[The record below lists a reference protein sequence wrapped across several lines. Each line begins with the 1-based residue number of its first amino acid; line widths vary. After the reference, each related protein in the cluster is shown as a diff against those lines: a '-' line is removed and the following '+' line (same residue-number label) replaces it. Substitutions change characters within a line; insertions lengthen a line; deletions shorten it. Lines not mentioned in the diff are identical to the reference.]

1 MPRKGEHVRGVLQ
14 TRQGVRRRGI
24 AALARPAPRTGRPAP
39 SRGAEPARPI
49 GYNRAITPSASGP
62 GCALWRILIL
72 PPILPTPALPM
83 KPEKNPASPAAEAP
97 VVSNFIR
104 SIIDE
109 DNRNGKWGGRVE
121 TRFPP
126 EPNGYLHYGHAKS
139 ICLNFGLAEA
149 YGGVCHM
156 RFDDTNPEKEEQEY
170 VDAILEAV
178 HWLGFEW
185 GEHLYFASDYFD
197 RMHDCAISLI
207 QAGKAYVDS
216 QSAEEMRANRGT
228 LTEAGKDSPYR
239 NRSVAENL
247 DLFARMR
254 AGEFAEGTHILRA
267 RIDMASPNINL
278 RDPAI
283 YRIRHATH
291 HRTGDAWCIYPMY
304 TFAHPIE
311 DAIENITHSV
321 CTLEFEDQRPFYDWL
336 LDALATEGRFPRP
349 LPQQIEFA
357 RLNLT
362 YVVLSKRKLIQLVN
376 EGHVD
381 GWDDPRLPTLVGA
394 RRRGFTATGFRR
406 FAERIGVSKAD
417 SWIDMS
423 VLEECMRDDLNEA
436 AERRVAVLDPLKL
449 VLTNY
454 AEGESELCQ
463 APNHPLKPEL
473 GKRDMPFSRELWI
486 EREDFMEE
494 PVKGFHRLYPG
505 NMVRLRYGFVVRCT
519 GCEKDADGTITA
531 VLAEYMPDSK
541 SGTPG
546 ADNYKVKGNLHWV
559 SVAHGYEAEVRIY
572 DRLFAHPH
580 PGQRREGDA
589 PDFERDFLTDINPDS
604 KRIITAYL
612 EPALKDARP
621 EEHFQFERHGYFVAD
636 RVDSQPGAPVF
647 NRTVTL
653 KDSWA
658 KGGK

>member
-1 MPRKGEHVRGVLQ
+1 MESATHPQELKPDS
-14 TRQGVRRRGI
+14 TRWAGAAERTRR
-24 AALARPAPRTGRPAP
+24 
-39 SRGAEPARPI
+39 I
-49 GYNRAITPSASGP
+49 GYNCVQSAP
-62 GCALWRILIL
+62 PATRPTFQILRV
-72 PPILPTPALPM
+72 M
-83 KPEKNPASPAAEAP
+83 KPEKNSATEVP
-97 VVSNFIR
+97 VASNFIR
-104 SIIDE
+104 NIIDE
-109 DNRNGKWGGRVE
+109 DMRTAKWGGRVE

-139 ICLNFGLAEA
+139 ICLNFGLAES

-178 HWLGFEW
+178 KWLGFEW

-197 RMHDCAISLI
+197 KMYACAVSLI
-207 QAGKAYVDS
+207 KAGKAYVDS

-228 LTEAGKDSPYR
+228 LTEPGKDSPYR
-239 NRSVAENL
+239 NRSVDENL

-254 AGEFAEGTHILRA
+254 AGEFAEGTHVLRA

-291 HRTGDAWCIYPMY
+291 HRTGDAWHIYPMY

-336 LDALATEGRFPRP
+336 LDALATEGHFPRP

-376 EGHVD
+376 EGHVA
-381 GWDDPRLPTLVGA
+381 GWDDPRLPTLIGA
-394 RRRGFTATGFRR
+394 RRRGFTAAGFRR

-449 VLTNY
+449 VITNY
-454 AEGESELCQ
+454 AEGDSELCQ

-505 NMVRLRYGFVVRCT
+505 NMVRLRYGFVVKCT
-519 GCEKDADGTITA
+519 GCEKDADGNVTA

-604 KRIITAYL
+604 KRVITAYL

-636 RVDSQPGAPVF
+636 RVDSKPGAPVF

>member
-83 KPEKNPASPAAEAP
+83 KPEKNPATPAAEAP

-505 NMVRLRYGFVVRCT
+505 NMVRLRYGFVVKCT
-519 GCEKDADGTITA
+519 GCEKDADGNITA

-559 SVAHGYEAEVRIY
+559 SAAHGYEAQVRIY

-636 RVDSQPGAPVF
+636 RVDSKPGAPVF

>member
-1 MPRKGEHVRGVLQ
+1 MNPNDNKD
-14 TRQGVRRRGI
+14 
-24 AALARPAPRTGRPAP
+24 
-39 SRGAEPARPI
+39 GA
-49 GYNRAITPSASGP
+49 
-62 GCALWRILIL
+62 
-72 PPILPTPALPM
+72 
-83 KPEKNPASPAAEAP
+83 PAAP
-97 VVSNFIR
+97 SNFIR
-104 SIIDE
+104 NQIDE
-109 DNRNGKWGGRVE
+109 DNRSGKWSGRVE

-139 ICLNFGLAEA
+139 ICLNFGLAES
-149 YGGVCHM
+149 YGGACHL

-170 VDAILEAV
+170 VDSIIEAV
-178 HWLGFEW
+178 QWLGFDW
-185 GEHLYFASDYFD
+185 REHLYFASDYFD
-197 RMHDCAISLI
+197 IMYACAESLI
-207 QAGKAYVDS
+207 KAGKAYVDS
-216 QSAEEMRANRGT
+216 LSAEEMRALRGT
-228 LTEAGKDSPYR
+228 LTEPGKDSPFR
-239 NRSVAENL
+239 TRSVDENL
-247 DLFARMR
+247 DLFRRMR
-254 AGEFAEGTHILRA
+254 AGEFAEGTHVLRA

-283 YRIRHATH
+283 YRIRRATH
-291 HRTGDAWCIYPMY
+291 HRTGDNWCIYPMY

-311 DAIENITHSV
+311 DAIENITHSI

-336 LDALATEGRFPRP
+336 LDALASAGHFPRP

-362 YVVLSKRKLIQLVN
+362 YVVLSKRKLIQLVD

-394 RRRGFTATGFRR
+394 RRRGFTAEGFRL
-406 FAERIGVSKAD
+406 FAERIGVTKSD

-423 VLEECMRDDLNEA
+423 TLEECMREHLNEA

-449 VLTNY
+449 VITNY
-454 AEGESELCQ
+454 AAGASEQCH

-473 GKRDMPFSRELWI
+473 GKRDMPFGRELWI

-505 NMVRLRYGFVVRCT
+505 NTVRLRYGYVVKCT
-519 GCEKDADGTITA
+519 GCEKDADGNVTA
-531 VLAEYMPDSK
+531 VLAEYMADSK

-559 SVAHGYEAEVRIY
+559 SAAHGYAAEIRLY

-580 PGQRREGDA
+580 PGQRREGD
-589 PDFERDFLTDINPDS
+589 PEGYERSFLEDINPDS
-604 KRIITAYL
+604 KRVIRAWL
-612 EPALKDARP
+612 EPALRAAKP
-621 EEHFQFERHGYFVAD
+621 EERFQFERHGYFVAD
-636 RVDSQPGAPVF
+636 RRDSVDGAPVF